1 MTSWHLDI
9 WKVKIWLSQDRKDLL
24 KWNKAHFYLVF
35 RHKKQTSKNLED
47 QTFNIS
53 SPVCHY
59 SILAP
64 EVTVL
69 PKSYYQHELKGSN
82 KEKAS
87 LSFISL
93 LLVKFTKRNIFTN
106 ERFVTLYVR
115 NTSQENTATQLLKKN
130 KESHLF

>member
-1 MTSWHLDI
+1 M
-9 WKVKIWLSQDRKDLL
+9 
-24 KWNKAHFYLVF
+24 VF

-53 SPVCHY
+53 SPVCNY